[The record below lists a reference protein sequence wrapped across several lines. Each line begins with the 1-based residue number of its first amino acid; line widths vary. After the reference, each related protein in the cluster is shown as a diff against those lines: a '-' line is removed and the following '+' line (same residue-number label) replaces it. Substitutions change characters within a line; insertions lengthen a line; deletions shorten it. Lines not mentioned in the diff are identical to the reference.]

1 MDEPSK
7 DNEAEGPSEKN
18 KSFLWEVPL
27 LPLLERSCSDC
38 GGRSSAGIVG
48 GELSEAGKSFR
59 RVLSETW

>member
-1 MDEPSK
+1 MDGSK
-7 DNEAEGPSEKN
+7 DTEDGGALNN

-48 GELSEAGKSFR
+48 GDLSEAGKSFR

>member
-1 MDEPSK
+1 MDDSK
-7 DNEAEGPSEKN
+7 DNEDGAENN

-38 GGRSSAGIVG
+38 GGRSNTGIVG